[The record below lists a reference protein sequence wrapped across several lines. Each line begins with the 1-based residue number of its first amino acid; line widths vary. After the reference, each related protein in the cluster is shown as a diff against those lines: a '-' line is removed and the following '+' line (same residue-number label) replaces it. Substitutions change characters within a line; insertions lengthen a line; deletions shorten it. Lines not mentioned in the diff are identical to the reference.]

1 MAVATA
7 QGPKERRNRRA
18 ARIVIRATRLEKQ
31 AVRVVAQQKG
41 MDQGELLRRF
51 LLSQVLEM
59 YRQFTEGK
67 A

>member
-1 MAVATA
+1 MGVATA
-7 QGPKERRNRRA
+7 QGPKERRNRRV

-31 AVRVVAQQKG
+31 AVRVVAQHKG

-51 LLSQVLEM
+51 LLTQVLEM
-59 YRQFTEGK
+59 YQQITAGK